1 MQIPLPGEELQL
13 GVGPETGEEY
23 LRIGR
28 VVREALLDEA
38 GIGPAGSVLD
48 IGCGSGRMA
57 RHFVDYLKP
66 PGRYVGMDIQR
77 SFIDWCNEHISSA
90 SGAFKFHH
98 QDIYNGGYNPE
109 GNVRASEYRFPFE
122 DESFDAVI
130 LYSVFTHLLPGDADN
145 YMREISRLLKPGGR
159 VYSTWYLLTPDA
171 EVEYLMPSLKEGQ
184 VGYGFPHLAGL
195 LESYGLRVSGY
206 RLGRGNGG
214 ESEIWQ
220 DLLWLRRAD
229 EIDRDFPLKEPRVA
243 GNPGE
248 HATFSGV
255 LRTVDP
261 VANAITVSGTG
272 GAELVAGISRET
284 GVQAHGAPG
293 RLAALRAGQQA
304 HVSHAQAPGGEYE
317 VASRIVVRARQEPER
332 MQGIVEA
339 VDWDT
344 GLITLYIADE
354 GTVSVRF
361 DPAQVDRVAINH
373 TPASLNELQKGQ
385 LAGIYTVL
393 SAQAIEA
400 LDPPED

>member
-1 MQIPLPGEELQL
+1 MEIPLPGEALQL

-23 LRIGR
+23 LRVGR
-28 VVREALLDEA
+28 VVRDALLEEA
-38 GIGPAGSVLD
+38 GVGPASSVLD

-57 RHFVDYLKP
+57 RHFVDHIEP

-77 SFIDWCNEHISSA
+77 SFIDWCNEHVSSA
-90 SGAFKFHH
+90 NGAFEFHH

-109 GNVRASEYRFPFE
+109 GGVRASEYRFPFE
-122 DESFDAVI
+122 DASFDAVI

-184 VGYGFPHLAGL
+184 VGYGFPHLVSSLGSA
-195 LESYGLRVSGY
+195 GLRVSDY

-220 DLLWLRRAD
+220 DLLWLCRAE
-229 EIDRDFPLKEPRVA
+229 EIPKRFPLQEPRFI
-243 GNPGE
+243 GE
-248 HATFSGV
+248 TPEQTTFSGI
-255 LRTVDP
+255 LKTVDP
-261 VANAITVSGTG
+261 VANTVTVSGER
-272 GAELVAGISRET
+272 GAELVAGISRGT
-284 GVQAHGAPG
+284 SVQAHGEPG
-293 RLAALRAGQQA
+293 RLADLRAGQQA
-304 HVSHAQAPGGEYE
+304 HVFHAPGSGGGEI
-317 VASRIVVRARQEPER
+317 ASRVIVRARQEPER
-332 MQGIVEA
+332 IQGIVEA

-361 DPAQVDRVAINH
+361 DPAQIEKVAINH
-373 TPASLNELQKGQ
+373 KRASLKELKKGQ
-385 LAGIYTVL
+385 LAGIYTVP

-400 LDPPED
+400 LDPPEE